1 MAGDANGSVAKVND
15 RRILV
20 FARIHPKLTHSHHM
34 KLRIAVFALLVA
46 LISASAVSAA
56 EPSSTPESAIT
67 GFYGWYVAELI
78 ANHNPMENRK
88 ELKRFATARLL
99 KEIDKMKKGPD
110 GLDGDYFVDAQ
121 DFDNLWAKNI
131 TVSDVKISGTTATA
145 EVLLKGKDMSR
156 KLSVALAKEGT
167 AWKVDKVTGHE

>member
-1 MAGDANGSVAKVND
+1 
-15 RRILV
+15 
-20 FARIHPKLTHSHHM
+20 M
-34 KLRIAVFALLVA
+34 KLRISVFALLVA
-46 LISASAVSAA
+46 FTSASAVSAA
-56 EPSSTPESAIT
+56 EPSTSPETAIT
-67 GFYGWYVAELI
+67 GFYRWYVAELI

-88 ELKRFATARLL
+88 ELKRFTTARLL
-99 KEIDKMKKGPD
+99 HEIDKMKKGPD

-131 TVSDVKISGTTATA
+131 TVSDVKVSGANATA

-156 KLSVALAKEGT
+156 KLSVVVAQEGT